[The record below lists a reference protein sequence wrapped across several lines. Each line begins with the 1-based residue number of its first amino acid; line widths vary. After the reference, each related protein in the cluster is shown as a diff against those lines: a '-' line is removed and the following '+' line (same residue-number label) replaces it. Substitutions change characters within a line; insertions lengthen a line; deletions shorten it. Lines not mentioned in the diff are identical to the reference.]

1 MHSQHLNQ
9 EASKL
14 WKAKCDMLNSAIS
27 QLKNYNEELTKRT
40 DKINNDILKDEDIST
55 MIDIMEHGLTK
66 YEQLEVQFTKMLGP
80 AAKIPLEQGPNDIRS
95 ENQWKEQV
103 LQKIKTHCEN
113 LFTETRE
120 NNCKLRWMIRRE
132 N

>member
-1 MHSQHLNQ
+1 
-9 EASKL
+9 
-14 WKAKCDMLNSAIS
+14 MLNSAIS

-80 AAKIPLEQGPNDIRS
+80 EAKIPLEQGPNDIRS
-95 ENQWKEQV
+95 ENQWKEQII
-103 LQKIKTHCEN
+103 QK
-113 LFTETRE
+113 
-120 NNCKLRWMIRRE
+120 
-132 N
+132 